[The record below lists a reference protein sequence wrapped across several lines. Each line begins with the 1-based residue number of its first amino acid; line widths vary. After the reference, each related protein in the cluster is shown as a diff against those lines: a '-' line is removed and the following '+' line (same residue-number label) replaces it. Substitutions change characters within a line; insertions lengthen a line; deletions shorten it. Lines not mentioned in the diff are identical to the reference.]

1 MAAISINDLQAGF
14 DLISDQDSY
23 LNELNDDES
32 LFVKGGTPTT
42 PVCTVI
48 ATLVAFSTSAAVS
61 GATVVSV
68 ITAKRLY
75 DWVF

>member
-23 LNELNDDES
+23 LNELNDDEF
-32 LFVKGGTPTT
+32 LLVNGGST

-48 ATLVAFSTSAAVS
+48 ATVVAFSASAAASLAITYSVKR
-61 GATVVSV
+61 VV
-68 ITAKRLY
+68 